1 MWRSQ
6 APKKH
11 EFTAIKLN
19 SIDAKLSLERSHH
32 HHTRRFLLF
41 HAVLF
46 EFRQSRNLSL
56 CEICSTEVEL
66 EQLFNKL
73 AFGQAP
79 GWGKELHR
87 LHISPWV
94 RRPPRWTFR
103 ETNTVRIVC
112 EAAIFQPLI
121 AVINYGTDV
130 VFGKR
135 ARSATE
141 LFFGLLCKCLIWQN
155 G

>member
-94 RRPPRWTFR
+94 RRPPPVDISGNKHGANCLWSSNFSTPDCGHTLWHRRGLGSGPEVQQSFFLG
-103 ETNTVRIVC
+103 C
-112 EAAIFQPLI
+112 
-121 AVINYGTDV
+121 
-130 VFGKR
+130 
-135 ARSATE
+135 SANVWWVS
-141 LFFGLLCKCLIWQN
+141 F
-155 G
+155 